1 MPSLRVLVVDDF
13 EPFRQFV
20 CATLKT
26 MTELQVVGEASDG
39 LDAVAKAQAL
49 QPDLILLDIG
59 LPTLSGIEAARQIR
73 KLSPESKILFLSQH
87 AFVEVAQEALSL
99 GALGYVVKAD
109 AGSELLA
116 AVDAVR
122 QGKQYL
128 GSRLSTRRS
137 AEATTIEASK
147 RPLLQTGNTCNHA
160 VQFHSDDESLVGGF
174 TAFIE
179 TALKAG
185 NAVIALMTASHLNSL
200 FLRLQAQELDISTAI
215 SEGRYIPLDVADTLA
230 TFMVNDLPDPVR
242 LRNMMGNL
250 VAAAA
255 KAAKGDRPR
264 VVACGEAAPTLLA
277 QGKPDAAIRLEHLW
291 DEMAKACELDTLCG
305 YVLTRV
311 QREHESDIYDRI
323 CAEHLTVFSD
333 DISSGL

>member
-1 MPSLRVLVVDDF
+1 
-13 EPFRQFV
+13 
-20 CATLKT
+20 
-26 MTELQVVGEASDG
+26 
-39 LDAVAKAQAL
+39 
-49 QPDLILLDIG
+49 LILLDIG
-59 LPTLSGIEAARQIR
+59 LPILNGIEAARRIR
-73 KLSPESKILFLSQH
+73 TVSPQSKILFVSQESS
-87 AFVEVAQEALSL
+87 AKIVREALAT
-99 GALGYVVKAD
+99 GAMGYVVKTD

-116 AVDAVR
+116 AVEAVR

-128 GSRLSTRRS
+128 GSGLSTRES
-137 AEATTIEASK
+137 ADEAAIEASK

-242 LRNMMGNL
+242 FRKIAGDL

-264 VVACGEAAPTLLA
+264 VVACGEAGPTLLA
-277 QGKPDAAIRLEHLW
+277 QGKADAAIRLEHLW
-291 DEMAKACELDTLCG
+291 DEMAKACVLDTLCG

-311 QREHESDIYDRI
+311 QREHESGIYDRI
-323 CAEHLTVFSD
+323 CAEHLTVLSD
-333 DISSGL
+333 DVSSNL